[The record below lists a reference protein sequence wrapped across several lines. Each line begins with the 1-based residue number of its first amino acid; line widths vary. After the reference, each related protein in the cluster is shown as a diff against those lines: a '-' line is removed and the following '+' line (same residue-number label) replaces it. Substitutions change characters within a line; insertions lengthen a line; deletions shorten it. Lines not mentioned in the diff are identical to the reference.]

1 MPSRFLAQRPPG
13 ASPRAVRRGV
23 SPRAVAGRARR
34 AVRACLV
41 APALLAAAWAGVEAR
56 QGGAGGQAPAT
67 VFPQV
72 DLAAGPIV
80 LEADGQRLRVVPITG
95 LERPWALAVLPD
107 LDILVT
113 EREGRLRVIRDG
125 ALDPEPLAGLP
136 EINTGAVNSGLM
148 DIVLHPRFEEN
159 RLIYFTYSKPMA
171 GNPHTDWSG
180 GPNSGQPL
188 IERDAATVT
197 LARAR
202 YDGTNALQDVTD
214 VFVADAWSQGTSAGR
229 IAFSRDGKILLAVGM
244 PTRHMIGTA
253 DDAQNPA
260 NHAGKVLRLNE
271 DGSAPHDNPF
281 VGRDGYR
288 PEIYALGIRNA
299 LGLFVDPRS
308 GQIWETENGP
318 MGGDELN
325 VIEAGRNYGWP
336 VVSYGTDYNGRKLGG
351 LSGTSSEQPW
361 APGMEEPFAFWM
373 PSPALA
379 GIIIY
384 TGDKFPT
391 WNGNAFIAAMGR
403 GNLGSRQLHRIVFN
417 AQGEI
422 ARNGRRPVLAELKQR
437 IRTIRQGPDG
447 LLYLATDEPDGAVLR
462 IEPVEP
468 QS

>member
-1 MPSRFLAQRPPG
+1 MTPEFLPQRTFEKGSGGKP
-13 ASPRAVRRGV
+13 AACRRWTARVRPLLLLV
-23 SPRAVAGRARR
+23 LVLSVVA
-34 AVRACLV
+34 L
-41 APALLAAAWAGVEAR
+41 AGVEAR
-56 QGGAGGQAPAT
+56 QGGAGQPAAR

-72 DLAAGPIV
+72 DLADGPVI

-95 LERPWALAVLPD
+95 LERPWALAVLPN

-125 ALDPEPLAGLP
+125 VLDPEPLAGLP

-148 DIVLHPRFEEN
+148 DIILHPRFAEN

-180 GPNSGQPL
+180 GPTSDQPL
-188 IERDAATVT
+188 IERDAAAVT

-202 YDGTNALQDVTD
+202 YDGTGALKDVTD
-214 VFVADAWSQGTSAGR
+214 VFVADAWSQGTSGGR
-229 IAFSRDGKILLAVGM
+229 IAFSRDGKIIMAVGM

-260 NHAGKVLRLNE
+260 NHAGKVLRINE

-308 GQIWETENGP
+308 GRIWETENGP

-325 VIEAGRNYGWP
+325 IIEAGRNYGWP

-384 TGDKFPT
+384 TGDRFPN
-391 WNGNAFIAAMGR
+391 WKGNAFIAALGR

-417 AQGEI
+417 EQGQI
-422 ARNGRRPVLAELKQR
+422 ARNGRRTVLAELKQR
-437 IRTIRQGPDG
+437 IRTVRQGPDG
-447 LLYLATDEPDGAVLR
+447 LLYLATDEPRGAVLR
-462 IEPVEP
+462 IEPVDP

>member
-1 MPSRFLAQRPPG
+1 MPGTLMLA
-13 ASPRAVRRGV
+13 
-23 SPRAVAGRARR
+23 
-34 AVRACLV
+34 LV
-41 APALLAAAWAGVEAR
+41 ALVVAAVGVDAQPAAQSPAVPAELA
-56 QGGAGGQAPAT
+56 
-67 VFPQV
+67 
-72 DLAAGPIV
+72 DGPRV
-80 LEADGQRLRVVPITG
+80 LEADGQRFRVVPITG
-95 LERPWALAVLPD
+95 LERPWALAVLPN

-125 ALDPEPLAGLP
+125 VLDPEPLAGLP

-148 DIVLHPRFEEN
+148 DIILHPRFEEN
-159 RLIYFTYSKPMA
+159 QLIYFTYSKPMA
-171 GNPHTDWSG
+171 GNPHDDFQG
-180 GPNSGQPL
+180 GPGGER
-188 IERDAATVT
+188 IKRDAATAT

-202 YDGTNALQDVTD
+202 YDGTNALRDLTD
-214 VFVADAWSQGTSAGR
+214 VFVSDAWSQGTSGAR
-229 IAFSRDGKILLAVGM
+229 IAFSRDGKIIMTVGM

-260 NHAGKVLRLNE
+260 NHAGKVLRINE

-281 VGRDGYR
+281 VGREGYR
-288 PEIYALGIRNA
+288 PEIYALGIRNSI
-299 LGLFVDPRS
+299 GLFVHPDT
-308 GQIWETENGP
+308 GEIWETENGP

-325 VIEAGRNYGWP
+325 IIEAGRNYGWP
-336 VVSYGTDYNGRKLGG
+336 VVSYGLDYNHRKLGG
-351 LSGTSSEQPW
+351 LSGTTSEHPW

-379 GIIIY
+379 GIIFY

-391 WNGNAFIAAMGR
+391 WKGNAFLAALGR
-403 GNLGSRQLHRIVFN
+403 GSLGSRQLHRIVFN
-417 AQGEI
+417 DQGLI
-422 ARNGRRPVLAELKQR
+422 QRNGRRTVLSELKQR

>member
-1 MPSRFLAQRPPG
+1 MRP
-13 ASPRAVRRGV
+13 ASPWHRPLGIRSAVHIAMRR
-23 SPRAVAGRARR
+23 RWTART
-34 AVRACLV
+34 LLI
-41 APALLAAAWAGVEAR
+41 LLALALGAAGLHAQQTERRPRPTTA
-56 QGGAGGQAPAT
+56 APR
-67 VFPQV
+67 V
-72 DLAAGPIV
+72 DLADGPQV
-80 LEADGQRLRVVPITG
+80 FEADGQHFRVVPITG
-95 LERPWALAVLPD
+95 LERPWALAVLPN

-125 ALDPEPLAGLP
+125 VLDAEPLAGLP

-148 DIVLHPRFEEN
+148 DVILHPQFEEN
-159 RLIYFTYSKPMA
+159 QLIYFTYSKAMP
-171 GNPHTDWSG
+171 GSPFTDFPR
-180 GPNSGQPL
+180 GPGSEGEM
-188 IERDAATVT
+188 IERDAATAT

-202 YDGTNALQDVTD
+202 YDGGDALKDVTD
-214 VFVADAWSQGTSAGR
+214 VFVSDAWSQGTSGAR
-229 IAFSRDGKILLAVGM
+229 IAFSRDGKIIMAIGM

-281 VGRDGYR
+281 VGREGYR

-299 LGLFVDPRS
+299 LGLFVHPHT
-308 GQIWETENGP
+308 GEIWETENGP

-325 VIEAGRNYGWP
+325 IIEAGRNYGWP
-336 VVSYGTDYNGRKLGG
+336 VVSYGLDYNHRKLGG
-351 LSGTSSEQPW
+351 LSGTTSEHPW

-379 GIIIY
+379 GIIFY

-391 WNGNAFIAAMGR
+391 WKGNAFIAALGR
-403 GNLGSRQLHRIVFN
+403 GNLGSRQLHRVVFN
-417 AQGEI
+417 DQGLI
-422 ARNGRRPVLAELKQR
+422 QRNGRRTLMAELKQR

-447 LLYLATDEPDGAVLR
+447 LLYLATDEPRGAVLR